1 MNDNKIE
8 YVYCMSNKSFS
19 NDLVKIGWTTNKP
32 TLRAQQLYTTGVPTP
47 FKIEFIIKTPDG
59 RSLEA
64 RLHSYF
70 SPQRE
75 NNSREFF
82 NINVQELRQILTD
95 EFKLTLNDPE
105 PEPEPE
111 YVYQHYRYTQP
122 YKGFERCSKKTFE
135 HFNDLMETNN
145 IVQEFRD
152 SDLELDLSARFEKFR
167 YKPT

>member
-1 MNDNKIE
+1 MNDNKVE
-8 YVYCMSNKSFS
+8 YVYCMSNKSFCD
-19 NDLVKIGWTTNKP
+19 DLVKIGWTTNKP

-59 RSLEA
+59 RSLES

-75 NNSREFF
+75 NNAREFF
-82 NINVQELRQILTD
+82 NINVQELRKILTD
-95 EFKLTLNDPE
+95 EFKLTLTDPE

-111 YVYQHYRYTQP
+111 YVYQNYCYTQP

-135 HFNDLMETNN
+135 HFNELKGTNT
-145 IVQEFRD
+145 IVQEFKD
-152 SDLELDLSARFEKFR
+152 IDLGSDLNAMFEKFR
-167 YKPT
+167 YNP